1 MNRATHTD
9 PSERQDRAE
18 KSNRITQSPAGFR
31 PGVAAAYLVLAAL
44 SVTML
49 FPFVW
54 MISSSLKDVTQ
65 IFKLKLF
72 PDAPTLD
79 NFRYILFREGSKFP
93 QWFLN
98 SAIVAV
104 CTTTSVLFFDS
115 LLGYTLSK
123 FQFPGKK
130 LIFLLIVSTLMIPTE
145 MLVIPWY
152 ALARA
157 MKWINTYW
165 GIMFPGMISAF
176 GVFLMRQFMS
186 TIPDD
191 LIDAARVDGMGE
203 LRIFL
208 TVVLP
213 LVSPALATLAIFNF
227 IGNWNAFLWPLIAAS
242 KPRMFTLPVGLANFS
257 GEAGSDWHYIMAG
270 AAVAMAPLVLVFLI
284 FQKQIVKG
292 IAMTGMKG

>member
-1 MNRATHTD
+1 MKHRN
-9 PSERQDRAE
+9 QMQMWG
-18 KSNRITQSPAGFR
+18 KVLPAYFI
-31 PGVAAAYLVLAAL
+31 LLFL
-44 SVTML
+44 SIIML

-54 MISSSLKDVTQ
+54 MLSSSLKDVTQ
-65 IFKLKLF
+65 IYRLKLF
-72 PDAPTLD
+72 PERPTLE
-79 NFRYILFREGSKFP
+79 NYRYILFSTSTKFP

-98 SAIVAV
+98 SVIVAI
-104 CTTTSVLFFDS
+104 CTTASVLFFDS
-115 LLGYTLSK
+115 LVGYTLAK
-123 FQFPGKK
+123 FRFPGKK
-130 LIFLLIVSTLMIPTE
+130 IVFFLIISTLMIPTE

-152 ALARA
+152 AMARA
-157 MKWINTYW
+157 LKWVNTYW

-191 LIDAARVDGMGE
+191 LIDAARVDGLGE
-203 LRIFL
+203 LRIFI

-213 LVSPALATLAIFNF
+213 LVAPALATLAIFNF

-257 GEAGSDWHYIMAG
+257 GEAGSDWHYIMTG
-270 AAVAMAPLVLVFLI
+270 AAVAMAPPIFVFLI

-292 IAMTGMKG
+292 IAMTGLKG

>member
-1 MNRATHTD
+1 MKK
-9 PSERQDRAE
+9 P
-18 KSNRITQSPAGFR
+18 K
-31 PGVAAAYLVLAAL
+31 PGTIAAYLVLSL
-44 SVTML
+44 FSIVML

-54 MISSSLKDVTQ
+54 MLSSSLKDATQ

-79 NFRYILFREGSKFP
+79 NYRYILFSESSKFP
-93 QWFLN
+93 RWFLN

-104 CTTTSVLFFDS
+104 CTTVSVLFFDS

-123 FQFPGKK
+123 YRFPGKNI
-130 LIFLLIVSTLMIPTE
+130 IFMLIVSTLMIPTE

-152 ALARA
+152 AMARSL
-157 MKWINTYW
+157 KWVNTYW

-176 GVFLMRQFMS
+176 GVFLMRQFMQ

-191 LIDAARVDGMGE
+191 LIDAARVDGRGE
-203 LRIFL
+203 FMIFL

-213 LVSPALATLAIFNF
+213 LVTPALATLAIFNF

-257 GEAGSDWHYIMAG
+257 GEAGSDWHYIMTG
-270 AAVAMAPLVLVFLI
+270 AAVAMAPLVAVFLL
-284 FQKQIVKG
+284 FQKQIVRG
-292 IAMTGMKG
+292 IAMTGLKG

>member
-1 MNRATHTD
+1 M
-9 PSERQDRAE
+9 
-18 KSNRITQSPAGFR
+18 KSTNARPFK
-31 PGVAAAYLVLAAL
+31 PGVALAYAAL
-44 SVTML
+44 TTLSVVMI
-49 FPFVW
+49 FPFIW
-54 MISSSLKDVTQ
+54 MVSSSLKDATQ
-65 IFKLKLF
+65 IFQMKLF
-72 PDAPTLD
+72 PTAPTFE
-79 NFRYILFREGSKFP
+79 NYRYLLLREGSKFP
-93 QWFLN
+93 KWFMN

-104 CTTTSVLFFDS
+104 STTASVLFFDS

-123 FQFPGKK
+123 FRFPGKNV
-130 LIFLLIVSTLMIPTE
+130 IFFLIVSTLMIPTE

-152 ALARA
+152 AMSRA
-157 MKWINTYW
+157 MKWVNTYW

-191 LIDAARVDGMGE
+191 LLDAARVDGRGE
-203 LRIFL
+203 FMIFV

-213 LVSPALATLAIFNF
+213 LVTPALATLAIFNF

-257 GEAGSDWHYIMAG
+257 GEAGSDWHLIMTG
-270 AAVAMAPLVLVFLI
+270 ASIAMAPLVVVFLI

-292 IAMTGMKG
+292 IAMTGLKG